1 MDATTPPT
9 PEAQRKQDR
18 ARKRKA
24 ILAGGVVLGLG
35 AAVTLAAWSD
45 DVFANGTFNT
55 GSFELEGNLTTTDVD
70 SSAVVTQYQ
79 KYDVSPSGTL
89 QFKQVLT
96 EVTLQPNEE
105 VFAPIS
111 LRLSPTTTD
120 DGKYVLTGVTFGT
133 PADADLASKL
143 NYRVIT
149 GSTAALCDSQTPT
162 GGTNWYSGV
171 VADSAPGTT
180 NSSASPRDLLKN
192 AGTRD
197 QLCLGITLND
207 NSESVQGAT
216 TTQVIWQFKATAN
229 T

>member
-1 MDATTPPT
+1 MTAQSPLTPDAQKK
-9 PEAQRKQDR
+9 ADSR
-18 ARKRKA
+18 RKRKA

-79 KYDVSPSGTL
+79 KYDTSPGGTL

-111 LRLSPTTTD
+111 LRLSPTTTV

-133 PADADLASKL
+133 SADADLANKL

-149 GSTAALCDSQTPT
+149 GSTAALCNSQTPT

-180 NSSASPRDLLKN
+180 NPSASPRDLLKT

-197 QLCLGITLND
+197 QLCLGVTLTANTD
-207 NSESVQGAT
+207 AVKAATAT
-216 TTQVIWQFKATAN
+216 TITWRFTATAN